1 MRTIW
6 KFEIPVEDHFEVQ
19 IPMASQVLTVDVQ
32 HGQPCIWALVNPDA
46 ERIAYKF
53 VLRGTG
59 HPIEEDLG
67 PYIGTFQ
74 LAGGGLIFHLF
85 HAWYK

>member
-6 KFEIPVEDHFEVQ
+6 KFEIPIQDEFELQ
-19 IPMASQVLTVDVQ
+19 IPMASQVLTVQVQ
-32 HGQPCIWALVNPDA
+32 HGKPCIWVMVNPDA
-46 ERIAYKF
+46 KRITYQF

-59 HPIEEDLG
+59 HPIEGDLG
-67 PYIGTFQ
+67 PHIGTLQ
-74 LAGGGLIFHLF
+74 MADGSLVFHLF